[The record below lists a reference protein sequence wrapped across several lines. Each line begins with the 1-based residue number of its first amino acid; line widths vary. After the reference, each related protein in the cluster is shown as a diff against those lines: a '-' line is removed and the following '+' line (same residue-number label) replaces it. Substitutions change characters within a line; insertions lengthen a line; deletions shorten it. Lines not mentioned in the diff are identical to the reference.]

1 MLEKIPNYVWYTLI
15 MCLWGAAVIGFN
27 LLRLNAYGIDEGAA
41 MALLLNWS
49 VSDQIINPVTTY
61 GGPDFRA
68 LLFIPIGLYWP
79 GSVIAA
85 KVFTLMFCFAA
96 AMFLHNWTKDIED
109 GESALIA
116 SGLFL
121 ISPALIYVADTI
133 SVAPFLLTLFGAGA
147 YLDKKYR
154 ESPHSISSRYFIQ
167 MLVIAITITLHPMG
181 LAYPL
186 ALAWQWYRN
195 PKSDKQQKQVWMG
208 IGITSVVILAMQTGW
223 IAIGWGSNPL
233 VALHNA
239 VMGYDLREI
248 YLNQWGAGAI
258 LIIPLL
264 YLLYRDHKMLSHDL
278 MGAMLLISLV
288 IGLAAG
294 DRNWA
299 TIAIAILLYRGVP
312 ALIALNKKTAALGFL
327 GQRGIAFAAILV
339 VSLVFMQADKF
350 YATQLANHILTPRE
364 QLIQRLAKEAADT
377 DKPFLAASQWP
388 AQTMIV
394 CKRDVLPLP
403 PPQKNGAALLAI
415 TKNITHIMFNHR
427 DPDNHQLA
435 KNIAELGGRTETLD
449 IEPTGVII
457 KLRHDATDKDAGSK
471 GATSG
476 QNDGANNNGPKAE
489 TTAPQP
495 DLPTPAPN
503 SDN

>member
-1 MLEKIPNYVWYTLI
+1 MLEKIPNYVWYILI

-96 AMFLHNWTKDIED
+96 AMFLYKWTKDIED

-116 SGLFL
+116 TGLFL

-154 ESPHSISSRYFIQ
+154 ASPHSISSRYFIQ

-208 IGITSVVILAMQTGW
+208 IGITSVIILAMQTGW
-223 IAIGWGSNPL
+223 IEIPWGNNPL

-239 VMGYDLREI
+239 SMGYDLREI
-248 YLNQWGAGAI
+248 YLNQWGAGAA
-258 LIIPLL
+258 LMIPLL
-264 YLLYRDHKMLSHDL
+264 YLLYRDYKLLSQDL
-278 MGAMLLISLV
+278 MGGMLLISVV
-288 IGLAAG
+288 IGLAAA
-294 DRNWA
+294 DQNWA
-299 TIAIAILLYRGVP
+299 TIAVAILLYRGVP

-327 GQRGIAFAAILV
+327 GQRGIVFVAILAI
-339 VSLVFMQADKF
+339 SLLFMQADKF

-364 QLIQRLAKEAADT
+364 QLIQRLAKVAADK

-403 PPQKNGAALLAI
+403 PPQKNGEALLAI
-415 TKNITHIMFNHR
+415 IKNITHIMFNHH

-435 KNIAELGGRTETLD
+435 KNIAELSGLTETVD
-449 IEPTGVII
+449 IESAGVIVKI
-457 KLRHDATDKDAGSK
+457 RHEAHENDAGTDGK
-471 GATSG
+471 TSAQG
-476 QNDGANNNGPKAE
+476 DNANSRQQNKDV

-495 DLPTPAPN
+495 DQPQPTKPA
-503 SDN
+503 